1 MADLAFPI
9 GGKGQ
14 PIRLSASVLQGV
26 ADHARIANRP
36 CNFTE
41 SRIPTHLSKRRV
53 NRWARYL
60 QGSVFADPFLYFPM
74 PNRSTNE
81 TPKTGG
87 DNRTARIKYVD

>member
-1 MADLAFPI
+1 MADLAVPI

-26 ADHARIANRP
+26 VDHAQIVNSP

-41 SRIPTHLSKRRV
+41 SRIITHLSKRRV
-53 NRWARYL
+53 NRWASYL
-60 QGSVFADPFLYFPM
+60 RGLVFADPFLYFPM
-74 PNRSTNE
+74 LNRSANE

>member
-1 MADLAFPI
+1 MTIADLAFPI

-26 ADHARIANRP
+26 AVPGRIANSP

-41 SRIPTHLSKRRV
+41 SRITTHLSKRRV

-74 PNRSTNE
+74 PTVRPMKPQRPAE
-81 TPKTGG
+81 T
-87 DNRTARIKYVD
+87 TARPESNM